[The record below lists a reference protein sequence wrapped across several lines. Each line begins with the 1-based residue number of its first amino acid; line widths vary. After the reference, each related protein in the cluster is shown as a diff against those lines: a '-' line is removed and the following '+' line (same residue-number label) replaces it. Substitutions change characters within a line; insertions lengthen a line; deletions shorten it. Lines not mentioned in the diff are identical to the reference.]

1 MTDIEFLVSE
11 LRKAHET
18 IDKLNKENLSLRDTV
33 ATLRNKMVASNPL
46 SDFDALARLRK
57 KIEEDVKRPKY
68 IRTIR
73 NKGYILNN

>member
-1 MTDIEFLVSE
+1 MTNVEFLVDE

-46 SDFDALARLRK
+46 SDFDALEALK
-57 KIEEDVKRPKY
+57 KKMREM
-68 IRTIR
+68 
-73 NKGYILNN
+73 

>member
-1 MTDIEFLVSE
+1 MTNIEFLVNE

-46 SDFDALARLRK
+46 SDFDALEALK
-57 KIEEDVKRPKY
+57 KKMREM
-68 IRTIR
+68 
-73 NKGYILNN
+73 

>member
-1 MTDIEFLVSE
+1 MTDIEFLVSK

-18 IDKLNKENLSLRDTV
+18 IDRLNKENMSLRDTV

-57 KIEEDVKRPKY
+57 KMEEM
-68 IRTIR
+68 
-73 NKGYILNN
+73 

>member
-11 LRKAHET
+11 LRKTHET
-18 IDKLNKENLSLRDTV
+18 IDKLNKENMSYGDTV

-57 KIEEDVKRPKY
+57 KMEEM
-68 IRTIR
+68 
-73 NKGYILNN
+73 

>member
-1 MTDIEFLVSE
+1 MTNIEFLVDE

-18 IDKLNKENLSLRDTV
+18 IDKLNKENMSLRDTV

-57 KIEEDVKRPKY
+57 KMEEM
-68 IRTIR
+68 
-73 NKGYILNN
+73 

>member
-1 MTDIEFLVSE
+1 MTNIEFLVDE

-18 IDKLNKENLSLRDTV
+18 IDKLNKENMSLRDTV

-57 KIEEDVKRPKY
+57 KKWKKCNLPFGKSE
-68 IRTIR
+68 
-73 NKGYILNN
+73 

>member
-1 MTDIEFLVSE
+1 MTNIEFLVDK

-18 IDKLNKENLSLRDTV
+18 IDRLNKENMSLRDTV

-57 KIEEDVKRPKY
+57 KMEEM
-68 IRTIR
+68 
-73 NKGYILNN
+73 

>member
-1 MTDIEFLVSE
+1 MTNIEFLVDE

-46 SDFDALARLRK
+46 SDFDALEALK
-57 KIEEDVKRPKY
+57 KKMREM
-68 IRTIR
+68 
-73 NKGYILNN
+73 

>member
-11 LRKAHET
+11 LRKTHET
-18 IDKLNKENLSLRDTV
+18 IDKLNKENMSLRDTV

-57 KIEEDVKRPKY
+57 KMEEM
-68 IRTIR
+68 
-73 NKGYILNN
+73 

>member
-11 LRKAHET
+11 LRKTHET
-18 IDKLNKENLSLRDTV
+18 IDKLNKENMSLRDTV

-57 KIEEDVKRPKY
+57 QMEEM
-68 IRTIR
+68 
-73 NKGYILNN
+73 

>member
-1 MTDIEFLVSE
+1 MTNIEFLVDE

-18 IDKLNKENLSLRDTV
+18 IDKLNKENMSLRDTV

-57 KIEEDVKRPKY
+57 KNG
-68 IRTIR
+68 R
-73 NKGYILNN
+73 NVIFHLENQNESCIIFI